1 MNAKK
6 WLSVVMVFVFSL
18 CALAQDEPVVQLSQ
32 DYRLDVKTNRDVL
45 GDGDVLTLS
54 LSLLNNGTHP
64 AAFLLDSNT
73 PVITQNNTELLAG
86 VMDDQPVDVEIITP
100 LQNLIGYAEIRP
112 LNSLAGEAKHI
123 RLPLFGAPRIQPHS
137 TRIVSLANIYIALA
151 EPNLIDSNDVGDEL
165 ETGQQVELVQAAGK
179 YLAERP
185 GLYVITCYIDKL
197 ANANIAQAQTIVRI
211 ARPQP
216 NTIERT
222 IRKIDQRT
230 EKPYPSANPK
240 ISAAAK

>member
-86 VMDDQPVDVEIITP
+86 VMDDQPVDVEIIR
-100 LQNLIGYAEIRP
+100 Q
-112 LNSLAGEAKHI
+112 
-123 RLPLFGAPRIQPHS
+123 FW
-137 TRIVSLANIYIALA
+137 
-151 EPNLIDSNDVGDEL
+151 
-165 ETGQQVELVQAAGK
+165 
-179 YLAERP
+179 
-185 GLYVITCYIDKL
+185 
-197 ANANIAQAQTIVRI
+197 
-211 ARPQP
+211 
-216 NTIERT
+216 
-222 IRKIDQRT
+222 
-230 EKPYPSANPK
+230 EKSK
-240 ISAAAK
+240 